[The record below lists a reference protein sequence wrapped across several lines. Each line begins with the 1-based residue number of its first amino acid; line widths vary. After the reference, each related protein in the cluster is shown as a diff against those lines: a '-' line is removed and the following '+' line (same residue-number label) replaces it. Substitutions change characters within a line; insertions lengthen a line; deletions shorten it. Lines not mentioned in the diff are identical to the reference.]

1 MLSLFKHISHIK
13 LPQQAFLSCL
23 RFYNKKYSFE
33 MEIGRAF
40 VSRMLLNKYNLRKVS
55 LGGLYHTGETLVS
68 QHRHYDTIKNTG

>member
-1 MLSLFKHISHIK
+1 
-13 LPQQAFLSCL
+13 
-23 RFYNKKYSFE
+23 

-40 VSRMLLNKYNLRKVS
+40 VSRMLLNKYNLRKVG